1 MMSSEQKILILST
14 GLFPAQEELI
24 REINSSKKFTD
35 SEFIKL
41 TPEMSEQD
49 WDTIVQSL
57 LNCDKLI
64 SI

>member
-14 GLFPAQEELI
+14 GLFSAQEELI
-24 REINSSKKFTD
+24 REINFSKKFTD